1 MAAIAVLAFLA
12 TIAGVYATGIVLAVQ
27 RAHRDKLQSGFLNV
41 HDGATFLLEEN
52 NALAA
57 HARRAGY
64 SVQRVLVPLMSAP
77 VTRVTVSGVELAR
90 EMGFRLVGLTRATER
105 GLAGRLVVDGTKNPK
120 RATRLFGRDEVK
132 EALQVLCGAQAA
144 FKQINL
150 YPGGDLII
158 DVLDVTDG
166 PVDDLVERLLR
177 FCEAIDAA
185 APHLDTDRPQLG
197 STSGTSSSAAFSI
210 EIRS

>member
-1 MAAIAVLAFLA
+1 MLFMLGFLG

-27 RAHRDKLQSGFLNV
+27 RTNRDKLQSGVLNV
-41 HDGATFLLEEN
+41 HDGQVFLLAEN
-52 NALAA
+52 NDP
-57 HARRAGY
+57 RRAGY
-64 SVQRVLVPLMSAP
+64 SVNRVMVPLLTGS
-77 VTRVTVSGVELAR
+77 VTRVTVQGVELAR
-90 EMGFRLVGLTRATER
+90 DLSFRLVGLTHATAQ
-105 GLAGRLVVDGTKNPK
+105 GLEGRLVVDGTKNPK
-120 RATRLFGRDEVK
+120 RAARLFGRDEVK
-132 EALQVLCGAQAA
+132 SALQVLCGSQAT

-158 DVLDVTDG
+158 DVGDG
-166 PVDDLVERLLR
+166 QVDDLIERLLR

-197 STSGTSSSAAFSI
+197 STSGSASSAAFSI